1 MKRYIMLLMFMNT
14 SSCETNDL
22 SGHVQNTNGIYKTA
36 LKFSETKQ
44 WFYNASY
51 QKIPYP
57 NGDVSNGGA
66 CTDVVIRVL
75 RANGIDLQKEVHED
89 MKAHF
94 NLYPQRW
101 GLSKPDPNIDHRRVP
116 NLMTYFSRKGYT
128 ITNGKFQAG
137 DIVCWDLGGL
147 THIGIYLHDEAVYHN
162 IGPYARI
169 EEDFLYKY
177 KIIGHYR
184 IFKTTKY

>member
-1 MKRYIMLLMFMNT
+1 MLLT
-14 SSCETNDL
+14 TISCETTDNEKYVYIDDL
-22 SGHVQNTNGIYKTA
+22 HPIYNTA
-36 LKFSETKQ
+36 MEFSNTKE

-66 CTDVVIRVL
+66 CTDVIIRVL

-89 MKAHF
+89 MLVNF
-94 NLYPQRW
+94 NLYPQKW

-116 NLMTYFSRKGYT
+116 NLMTYFSRKGYS
-128 ITNGKFQAG
+128 ITNRQFQAG
-137 DIVCWDLGGL
+137 DIICWDLGGL

-184 IFKTTKY
+184 INFNNN